1 MQHGEILTGLR
12 RRLPVL
18 LRRLRLR
25 LAASIRLSADYSRA
39 NMVTF
44 GVVAVIGH
52 PLYYY
57 FWTDVYPQQYE
68 NLWLRIL
75 SVIVSLPML
84 FERQLA
90 RSEFWR
96 DKLTLYWLFILL
108 YMLPFFF
115 MFMALMNDFSPIWS
129 LSTMAACMLL
139 VILVFD
145 WLMTLILA
153 FVGGGLAWGVFMLVD
168 GELGPDGLP
177 LEVLLPTY
185 LFGLIA
191 GSTFNYKTELVARE
205 KLAAITDAVG
215 TMAHE
220 LRTPLLGIRSGARG
234 LQNYLPAVFEGFE
247 LARDHGLPVQPVR
260 KAHYRQMQ
268 SVLERINAE
277 TEYTSVIL
285 DMLLVNSSRTTIDHA
300 TFQRESMNGCV
311 EAALERYPFHA
322 ERERAIVEWL
332 PGDDFVFR
340 GSSLLMIHVL
350 FNLMKNSLYYLA
362 QVDDGR
368 IRIWTEHQRSGAH
381 RLHFRDTGPGIHPD
395 DLPRIFERFYSGLPR
410 GQGTGIGL
418 AFADLVMRSFAG
430 EIRCHSVFGQYTEFV
445 MSFPPIED
453 DDSN

>member
-1 MQHGEILTGLR
+1 MLDSDIYSGLKR
-12 RRLPVL
+12 RVPVL

-25 LAASIRLSADYSRA
+25 LATSIRLSADYSRA
-39 NMVTF
+39 NMMMF
-44 GVVAVIGH
+44 GIVSLIGH

-57 FWTDVYPQQYE
+57 FWSDVYPQQYE
-68 NLWLRIL
+68 NLWLR
-75 SVIVSLPML
+75 VISMVVSLPMV
-84 FERQLA
+84 FEPQLA
-90 RSEFWR
+90 RSAFWR
-96 DKLTLYWLFILL
+96 DKLTAYWLFILL

-115 MFMALMNDFSPIWS
+115 MFMAFMNDFSPIWS

-168 GELGPDGLP
+168 GELGPSGLP
-177 LEVLLPTY
+177 LSVLLPTY

-234 LQNYLPAVFEGFE
+234 LQNYLPALFEGFE

-260 KAHYRQMQ
+260 KAHYRQMN

-285 DMLLVNSSRTTIDHA
+285 DMLLVNSSRTTIDKS
-300 TFQRESMNGCV
+300 TFQRESMNTCI
-311 EAALERYPFHA
+311 EAALERYPFHT
-322 ERERAIVEWL
+322 ERDRACVEWL

-362 QVDDGR
+362 RVDDGR
-368 IRIWTEHQRSGAH
+368 IRIWAEHQRSGAR

-418 AFADLVMRSFAG
+418 AFADLVMRSFGG

-445 MSFPPIED
+445 MSFPPIDD